1 MGMFV
6 ENECQDMNNKN
17 KQNFIKEAGITDT
30 ILTHSLVLAL

>member
-6 ENECQDMNNKN
+6 ESECQGKNNKN
-17 KQNFIKEAGITDT
+17 KQNLIKEAGITDT